1 MKFLT
6 QSVLALSL
14 LAGAAVPSF
23 AEDATANGTMDAS
36 KCSTTEQGSSA
47 APDANC
53 LNAQDKK
60 SGNPGGDSTNT
71 NGNTNQGTDTN
82 GGQAGG
88 TDANGN
94 STGNAGDNNSGTG
107 TGNGTGSNGGT
118 SN

>member
-36 KCSTTEQGSSA
+36 KCTTTEQGTA
-47 APDANC
+47 ASTDANC

-60 SGNPGGDSTNT
+60 SGNPGGDSSSNAGNT
-71 NGNTNQGTDTN
+71 NGASTSDPGTNN
-82 GGQAGG
+82 S
-88 TDANGN
+88 NGN

-107 TGNGTGSNGGT
+107 TGNGTGSGGGSSST
-118 SN
+118 N

>member
-36 KCSTTEQGSSA
+36 KCTTTEQGTA
-47 APDANC
+47 ASTDANC

-60 SGNPGGDSTNT
+60 SGNPGGDSSASSNAEA
-71 NGNTNQGTDTN
+71 GQGGDTSN
-82 GGQAGG
+82 
-88 TDANGN
+88 ANGN
-94 STGNAGDNNSGTG
+94 SGEAGGN
-107 TGNGTGSNGGT
+107 TGSNGGNSS